1 MRAGWIGRGLIALTV
16 IVAATGCATQP
27 PVTGEYVKPKFTLA
41 DVSPHEVGYAI
52 DAYDPLE
59 HFNRGVYRFNY
70 YADRY
75 VLLPITDAYKTITP
89 TPVRVHV
96 HDFFQNI
103 GEIKTVANALM
114 QLKGRSV
121 LTSIGRFMINST
133 LGLAG
138 FFDPSTDL
146 GLTRQNEDFG
156 QTLGYW
162 GVKNG
167 PYLVLPLLGP
177 STLRDAAGLA
187 FDGIALNEIILLD
200 LATDMDLS
208 AGGEAAYYF
217 VKAVDTRANIEF
229 RYYQTGSPFEY
240 ELVRLLYLK
249 KRELEIMR

>member
-1 MRAGWIGRGLIALTV
+1 VPSLRRPYPASHPLRG
-16 IVAATGCATQP
+16 
-27 PVTGEYVKPKFTLA
+27 
-41 DVSPHEVGYAI
+41 GYA
-52 DAYDPLE
+52 D
-59 HFNRGVYRFNY
+59 Y
-70 YADRY
+70 YTDRY
-75 VLLPITDAYKTITP
+75 ALLPITDAYKTIIP
-89 TPVRVHV
+89 TLVRVHV

-103 GEIKTVANALM
+103 GEIKTIANALM
-114 QLKGRSV
+114 QLKGRSS

-138 FFDPSTDL
+138 FFDPSTGL

-162 GVKNG
+162 GVRNG

-177 STLRDAAGLA
+177 STLRDTVGLA
-187 FDGIALNEIILLD
+187 FDGIALSEIILLD
-200 LATDMDLS
+200 LATDVDLS

-217 VKAVDTRANIEF
+217 MKAVDTRANIEF